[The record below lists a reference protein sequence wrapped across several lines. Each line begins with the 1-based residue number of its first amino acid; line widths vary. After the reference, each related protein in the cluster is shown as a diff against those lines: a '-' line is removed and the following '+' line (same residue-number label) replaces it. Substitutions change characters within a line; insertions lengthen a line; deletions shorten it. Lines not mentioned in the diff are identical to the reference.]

1 MVCKRCGGTCENTD
15 VFCPFC
21 GSRLAE
27 QSAPPAAEAEK
38 RTALPADPEELG
50 SYPARRIPQQAPAAG
65 PSRSVPPA
73 QRPEDR
79 ERYQHPAGRAPET
92 AVPSEYKPISAWG
105 YVGYNFLFAIPL
117 IGFILLLVY
126 AFGGTPSINL
136 RNYARS
142 FFCALLIV
150 LLLIAAAVAL
160 MLAFGFSPE
169 TLEQLRYL

>member
-1 MVCKRCGGTCENTD
+1 MVCKRCGGTCEDTD

-21 GSRLAE
+21 GSRLAG
-27 QSAPPAAEAEK
+27 QSAPPAAEAE
-38 RTALPADPEELG
+38 RRSALPADPEELG
-50 SYPARRIPQQAPAAG
+50 AYPARRLPQQAPAAG
-65 PSRSVPPA
+65 PSRSAP
-73 QRPEDR
+73 RPEDR
-79 ERYQHPAGRAPET
+79 ERYQHPAGTTLET

-105 YVGYNFLFAIPL
+105 YVGYNVLFAIPL
-117 IGFILLLVY
+117 IGFILLLVF
-126 AFGGTPSINL
+126 AFGGTPNINL

-150 LLLIAAAVAL
+150 LLLVAAAVAL